1 MTALVQRFP
10 VAAPLAA
17 LVTFAIFFVMTV
29 LIATGKSAF
38 TEEVQGRVIDFVRV
52 KQDFSIGAVSADVDV
67 DVSAGMG
74 AGASDGDYLPIV
86 KVAPVYPQRALSRKI
101 EGWVLV
107 EFTVTE
113 TGAVADARA
122 IEAEPPGI
130 FEDAAVEAALKFRYK
145 PRVIDGK
152 PVAVSG
158 VQNLIRFEMEK

>member
-1 MTALVQRFP
+1 
-10 VAAPLAA
+10 
-17 LVTFAIFFVMTV
+17 
-29 LIATGKSAF
+29 
-38 TEEVQGRVIDFVRV
+38 
-52 KQDFSIGAVSADVDV
+52 
-67 DVSAGMG
+67 MG